1 MLMRWL
7 AVAGLV
13 FLVGIGAW
21 LGLPEA
27 KKSISEDNQVIPFT
41 LPNLKGTLHGL
52 PEGEVVLLNFWA
64 TWCPPCRKEMPSM
77 SALHRKY
84 AKKGLKIIAVSVDR
98 DINDLSAFVREYKLP
113 FQVLHDIDSSVSHDY
128 GVFRYPETFLIDRH
142 GKVSYHLVG
151 AVEWMSEPIIKGIE
165 KMLNEPK
172 TAKNEAEKSGVEKPD
187 AKKSAEQQ
195 AG

>member
-1 MLMRWL
+1 MLTRWL
-7 AVAGLV
+7 TVAGIVL
-13 FLVGIGAW
+13 LIGLGAW

-27 KKSISEDNQVIPFT
+27 NKNMLKDDKAAAFA
-41 LPNLKGTLHGL
+41 LPDLQGKVHGL

-77 SALHRKY
+77 SELHRKY
-84 AKKGLKIIAVSVDR
+84 ADQGLKIVAVSVDR

-113 FQVLHDIDSSVSHDY
+113 FQILHDADSSVSHDY
-128 GVFRYPETFLIDRH
+128 AVFRYPETFLIDRQ
-142 GKVSYHLVG
+142 GKVRYHLVG

-165 KMLNEPK
+165 GMLNESG
-172 TAKNEAEKSGVEKPD
+172 AEKPG
-187 AKKSAEQQ
+187 AKEPKAKQ